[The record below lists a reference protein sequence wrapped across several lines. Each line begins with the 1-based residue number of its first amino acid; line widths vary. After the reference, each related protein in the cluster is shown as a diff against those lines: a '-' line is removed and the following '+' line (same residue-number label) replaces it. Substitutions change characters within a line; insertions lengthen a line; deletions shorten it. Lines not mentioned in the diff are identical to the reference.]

1 MMSLSGITKTAMA
14 LMALA
19 VTAAPLHQAHAQD
32 YPTKPVRILAST
44 AGGGT
49 DFAARVLSQGLAPG
63 MGQAIV
69 VENRPAFN
77 SIDGVAKAA
86 PDGYTL
92 LVMGIPV
99 WLAPFLQDN
108 VPWDPVRDFQPVT
121 TLTRQVTILV
131 VQSSLP
137 INSIKDLI
145 DYAKAKPGQLNYGS
159 GGTGT
164 SSHLSGEL
172 FKSMAGT
179 DIVRINYKGAADA
192 LTALLGGQIQVM
204 FGNPSSAAT
213 HVKSG
218 RVRALA
224 VSSAQPSSLY
234 PGLPPVASVLPGY
247 ELVEILGLLAPSRTP
262 MPIVNRWNQAAGKLL
277 NSPELKEKFLASGSE
292 VATGTPEAFAAAI
305 NSDMTKFGKVI
316 REARLLE
323 K

>member
-1 MMSLSGITKTAMA
+1 MFLSRIAKAAIAIMA
-14 LMALA
+14 I
-19 VTAAPLHQAHAQD
+19 VTIGPLHTAYAQD
-32 YPTKPVRILAST
+32 YPVKPVRLLAST

-49 DFAARVLSQGLAPG
+49 DFAARVLAQGLAPG
-63 MGQAIV
+63 MAQAV
-69 VENRPAFN
+69 FVENRAAFN
-77 SIDGVAKAA
+77 SIEAASKAT

-99 WLAPFLQDN
+99 WLAPYLQDN

-172 FKSMAGT
+172 FKSMAAA

-204 FGNPSSAAT
+204 FGNPASAAT

-247 ELVEILGLLAPSRTP
+247 ELVEILGLLAPAKTP
-262 MPIVNRWNQAAGKLL
+262 MAIVNRWNQSAGRLL

-292 VATGTPEAFAAAI
+292 VATGTPEAFATAI

-316 REARLLE
+316 KDARLQE

>member
-1 MMSLSGITKTAMA
+1 MMSLSRITKTAI
-14 LMALA
+14 A
-19 VTAAPLHQAHAQD
+19 VMTLCTAPLHQAHAQD
-32 YPTKPVRILAST
+32 YPAKPVRILAST

-49 DFAARVLSQGLAPG
+49 DFAARVLSQGLAAG
-63 MGQAIV
+63 MGQAIL

-77 SIDGVAKAA
+77 SIDGAAKAA

-99 WLAPFLQDN
+99 WLAPYLQDN

-137 INSIKDLI
+137 INSIKELI
-145 DYAKAKPGQLNYGS
+145 DFAKAKPGQLNYGS

-204 FGNPSSAAT
+204 FGNPASAAT

-247 ELVEILGLLAPSRTP
+247 ELVEFLGLLAPAKTP
-262 MPIVNRWNQAAGKLL
+262 MAIVNRWNQAAGRLL

-292 VATGTPEAFAAAI
+292 VATGTPEAFSAAI